1 MKKAF
6 FLSIFAV
13 LTACSNELPEL
24 GIENENPSTQAVS
37 VVRVEDGQILPTTR
51 AANNDGELTLRFRD
65 EKALNDF
72 EAKLSSMSDAQAQQ
86 TINDLGVENLYDL
99 SEKADDELERIGE
112 QATSIEDFNAKYKEF
127 LAKYQGLL
135 ARDNRMTES
144 LSLIV
149 PGQYDGKKP
158 LSFILNQKAQIV
170 VGNEV
175 RTVDTKSLQAS
186 PSTQLFSTN
195 AIATNSNDVYDNG
208 GRITYPGKRIYY
220 QLIFRQTR
228 LNFGMSA
235 EKKMWYGWKAD
246 KHRNFYY
253 IPELTNFT
261 YAVNNVLMYVYV
273 NRSGFETILGTPIN
287 PKQPVKGQLYIWTDI
302 TSEKDANGNELTQEV
317 AGITFPL
324 CKAEKAVIMH
334 PNITNPNQY

>member
-1 MKKAF
+1 MRKVF

-13 LTACSNELPEL
+13 LTACSNDLSEQ
-24 GIENENPSTQAVS
+24 GIEDVVPSTQAVS
-37 VVRVEDGQILPTTR
+37 VVRVEDGQILPSTR
-51 AANNDGELTLRFRD
+51 AAQNGGELTLRFRD

-72 EAKLSSMSDAQAQQ
+72 EAKLSSMSDSQAQQ

-112 QATSIEDFNAKYKEF
+112 QATSIENFNAKYKEF

-135 ARDNRMTES
+135 TRDNRITES

-175 RTVDTKSLQAS
+175 RTVDTKSLQANS
-186 PSTQLFSTN
+186 STQLFSTN

-235 EKKMWYGWKAD
+235 EKKMWYGWKKD

-253 IPELTNFT
+253 VPELTNFI
-261 YAVNNVLMYVYV
+261 YAVNNVPMYVYV
-273 NRSGFETILGTPIN
+273 NCSGFETILGNPIQ

-302 TSEKDANGNELTQEV
+302 TSEKDANGNELIQEI
-317 AGITFPL
+317 AGIKVPV